1 MVKAV
6 RSFRVRPSL
15 PDQLNPLAEL
25 ASNFRW
31 AWNPPTRELFQWA
44 DRQLWDEV
52 GGNPIALLGQ
62 LSRTRMEELVDDKAF
77 MGHLKE
83 VRDDLERYVTG
94 SRWAQSQPTTPPA
107 VAYFS
112 AEFGIT
118 EVMQTYSGGLGVL
131 AGDHLKAASDLGL
144 PLVGIGLLYR
154 HGYFRQLLDAD
165 GWQRERYPDLN
176 PYGLPLIR
184 LEQDGQPATV
194 EVDLAGR
201 SVAAHIWKAEIGRV
215 PLLLLDTDVSDNH
228 AEDRQVTDRLY
239 GGDAEHRLRQEIV
252 LGIGGV
258 RALQKARQVGAVT
271 IDPVIF
277 HANEG
282 HAGFLQFERIR
293 GLILDESGAA
303 GPALSDA
310 PAGLAFDEAIE
321 TARASVLF
329 TTHTPVPAGIDRFD
343 RSLIERYFSSY
354 ATQMGVSI
362 ERILQLGREVGDESG
377 QLYNMALM
385 GLRLSAGANGVSQL
399 HGQVSRSMFSD
410 LWPGVEAA
418 EVPITSITNGVHAAS
433 WTGEEMAAVYDRA
446 LPPDWSH
453 NPDAWTLAHKIT
465 DDQIWR
471 ARGRARERM
480 VHTLREW
487 ARDQAVRRGE
497 AAGNLG
503 WTESILD
510 PDVLTIGFARRFATY
525 KRATLLLSQ
534 PERLQAMLASSGRPI
549 QFVFSGK
556 AHPKD
561 DGGKG
566 LIRDIVHASQDPAIR
581 SRLLFV
587 EDYDMRIARTMVSG
601 CDVWLNNP
609 RRPHEASGTSGEK
622 SVLNGGLHASV
633 LDGWWDEMYL
643 PPGDGRPENG
653 FAIGGRTHHPDPDQ
667 QDTADAAALF
677 DLLERT
683 IVPLF
688 YDRPDGPLP
697 RRWLA
702 RVRASLTTLGPQVL
716 ASRMVQDY
724 TTQLY
729 LPLAQRALRL
739 TADGGR
745 GALELA
751 TWRGRMASHWG
762 QVGIESIDL
771 DHGTGTIGEKRGVTV
786 EVDLGQV
793 GAGEVAVQL
802 VHGPISADG
811 TIVQA
816 EILTLSPDG
825 TGGGGGAE
833 GHVRYR
839 GTIDLDVSGEY
850 GLTARVV
857 PDHDDLRSWA
867 DTGLVTWAG

>member
-15 PDQLNPLAEL
+15 PEQLGPLAEL

-44 DRQLWDEV
+44 DRQVWDQV
-52 GGNPIALLGQ
+52 GGNPVALLGR
-62 LSRTRMEELVDDKAF
+62 LTRTRMEELVDDKAF
-77 MGHLKE
+77 MGHLQE
-83 VRDDLERYVTG
+83 VRDDLERYLTG
-94 SRWAQSQPTTPPA
+94 SRWAQSQSATAPA

-118 EVMQTYSGGLGVL
+118 EVMQVYSGGLGVL

-165 GWQRERYPDLN
+165 GWQREQYPDLN
-176 PYGLPLIR
+176 PYGLPLTR
-184 LEQDGQPATV
+184 LEQDGQPAV
-194 EVDLAGR
+194 IEVDLAGR
-201 SVAAHIWKAEIGRV
+201 SVVAQIWKADIGRI
-215 PLLLLDTDVSDNH
+215 PLLLLDTDMADNH
-228 AEDRQVTDRLY
+228 ADDRTVTDRLY

-258 RALQKARQVGAVT
+258 RALDKAREIGAVHL
-271 IDPVIF
+271 DPVIF

-293 GLILDESGAA
+293 GLMADASEATSGLDFEQ
-303 GPALSDA
+303 
-310 PAGLAFDEAIE
+310 AIE
-321 TARASVLF
+321 AARASVLF
-329 TTHTPVPAGIDRFD
+329 TTHTPVPAGIDRFN
-343 RSLIERYFSSY
+343 RGLIERYFASY
-354 ATQMGVSI
+354 ATQVGVTLD
-362 ERILQLGREVGDESG
+362 RILKVGREVGDDSG
-377 QLYNMALM
+377 QVYNMALM
-385 GLRLSAGANGVSQL
+385 GLRLSAGANGVSRL
-399 HGQVSRSMFSD
+399 HGQVSRAMFSD
-410 LWPGVEAA
+410 LWPGVEPP
-418 EVPITSITNGVHAAS
+418 EVPITSVTNGVHAAS
-433 WTGEEMAAVYDRA
+433 WIGPEMAAVYDRV

-480 VHTLREW
+480 VHTVRDW
-487 ARDQAVRRGE
+487 AREQAVRRGE

-503 WTESILD
+503 WTDSILD
-510 PDVLTIGFARRFATY
+510 PDALTIGFARRFATY

-534 PERLQAMLASSGRPI
+534 PDRLRAMLESTDRPI

-566 LIRDIVHASQDPAIR
+566 LIRDIVHASQDPALR
-581 SRLLFV
+581 SRLLFI
-587 EDYDMRIARTMVSG
+587 ENYDMRIARTMVSG

-633 LDGWWDEMYL
+633 LDGWWDEMYE
-643 PPGDGRPENG
+643 PPRDGRPENG

-667 QDTADAAALF
+667 QDAADAAALF

-683 IVPLF
+683 IIPLF

-702 RVRASLTTLGPQVL
+702 RVRASLTTLGPKVL

-729 LPLAQRALRL
+729 VPLAQRALRL

-745 GALELA
+745 SALELA
-751 TWRGRMASHWG
+751 TWRGRMAANWG
-762 QVGIESIDL
+762 GVAIDSIEL
-771 DHGTGTIGEKRGVTV
+771 DRGVGTIGEKRGVTV
-786 EVDLGQV
+786 DVDLGAV
-793 GAGEVAVQL
+793 ASDEVAVQL

-811 TIVQA
+811 TIVQS
-816 EILTLSPDG
+816 ETLTLSPDG
-825 TGGGGGAE
+825 SSDGSGE
-833 GHVRYR
+833 GRVRYR
-839 GTIDLDVSGEY
+839 GTVDLDVSGEY
-850 GLTARVV
+850 GLTARVI
-857 PDHDDLRSWA
+857 PEHDDLRSWA
-867 DTGLVTWAG
+867 DTGLVVWAD